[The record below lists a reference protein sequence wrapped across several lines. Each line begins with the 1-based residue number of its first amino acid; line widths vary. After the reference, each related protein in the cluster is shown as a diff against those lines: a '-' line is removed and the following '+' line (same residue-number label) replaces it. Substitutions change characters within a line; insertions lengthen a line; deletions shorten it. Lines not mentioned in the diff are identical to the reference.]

1 VLLDEP
7 AAGLDS
13 DESLALGDR
22 LRAVVDSG
30 VTVVLVDHD
39 MGLVLGACDRIVVLD
54 FGKVLAAGT
63 PAEIR
68 ADERVIAAY
77 LGDDVLAETE
87 ET

>member
-1 VLLDEP
+1 
-7 AAGLDS
+7 
-13 DESLALGDR
+13 
-22 LRAVVDSG
+22 
-30 VTVVLVDHD
+30 
-39 MGLVLGACDRIVVLD
+39 VLD

>member
-63 PAEIR
+63 SAEIR

-77 LGDDVLAETE
+77 LGDDVLAEAE